1 MKSALSA
8 LFLLPAF
15 LCIRYAV
22 AKRLD
27 KAFLWIYLPCLL
39 MLPDYYVYRLPH
51 LPQISAAQAALLPLG
66 LTVLFQSFSRW
77 KFARMDLWVVLFMGS
92 IAASEIFREN
102 DPKDGLFLAIISFI
116 TVVLAYVV
124 GRQLIEPDL
133 RLETAKRFVIML
145 MLLAPLGAYEMRM
158 GSSLYTM
165 AGVRI
170 FGLEM
175 LPWSV
180 QFRGGHVRLAMSL
193 SDAELGGIVFAT
205 TLFLNTWLVRVDKN
219 DRLSGQAPRLGYR
232 LQKLEK
238 YHIPGLMLLGFL
250 LLTRSRGP
258 ILAAAL
264 GAVILQIPRFKN
276 VRRVSIIVGIVLV
289 LGISSAYLY
298 FQKYTQVSDTSSA
311 SEEQQSA
318 MYRRQLLENYKPVLE
333 QGGWLGWGVLSY
345 PVFPGQR
352 SIDNEY
358 LLVQITQ
365 GRLGFYLLVIITAE
379 SLWHLIVCTWR
390 FQNREDMA
398 FAFTLLATLSMMWIT
413 YTTVFMGEQLP
424 QITFMLLGWSQS
436 LRDNTSR
443 VGATAGAQDAS
454 LTKFGFKRVFS

>member
-1 MKSALSA
+1 MRSALSA

-15 LCIRYAV
+15 IALRYV
-22 AKRLD
+22 IGKRLD

-39 MLPDYYVYRLPH
+39 MLPDYYVFRLPH
-51 LPQISAAQAALLPLG
+51 LPQISVAQAVLLVIG
-66 LTVLFQSFSRW
+66 LTALFRSLPRW
-77 KFARMDLWVVLFMGS
+77 HFVRMDLWVVLFMVS
-92 IAASEIFREN
+92 IALSEVLREK
-102 DPKDGLFLAIISFI
+102 DPKDGIFLAIISFI

-133 RLETAKRFVIML
+133 RLETAKRFVIMI

-165 AGVRI
+165 AGLRI

-205 TLFLNTWLVRVDKN
+205 TLFLNTWLLEVNKN
-219 DRLSGQAPRLGYR
+219 DRKNGMASRLGAR
-232 LQKLEK
+232 LQKLER
-238 YHIPGLMLLGFL
+238 YQIPGLMLLGFL

-258 ILAAAL
+258 ILAAVL
-264 GAVILQIPRFKN
+264 GGIVLQIPRFKN
-276 VRRVSIIVGIVLV
+276 VKRASVIIAILLAIALSG
-289 LGISSAYLY
+289 AYLY
-298 FQKYTQVSDTSSA
+298 FDKYTQANSSG
-311 SEEQQSA
+311 ETTEQQQSA
-318 MYRRQLLENYKPVLE
+318 MYRRQLLENYKPVLI

-365 GRLGFYLLVIITAE
+365 GRLGFILLVIITAE
-379 SLWHLIVCTWR
+379 SLWHLVVCTWK
-390 FQNREDMA
+390 FQNREDMV
-398 FAFTLLATLSMMWIT
+398 FAFTLLGVMVMMWMT

-424 QITFMLLGWSQS
+424 QITFMLIGWSQS

-454 LTKFGFKRVFS
+454 LAKFGFKRVFS